1 VKPKTF
7 SMIDLVSSIVVTLFL
22 LFLFIYPHFRLNAM
36 RDDILPL
43 CDLLIEDAN
52 GGRWEDAVTRAQ
64 EIKRRFEA
72 DETLLRLI
80 FDHEDV
86 DSASDAIDS
95 ALLMAKREDG
105 TETVIETENI
115 RGIIVYLAGIETLK
129 LTNLF

>member
-1 VKPKTF
+1 MKPKTF
-7 SMIDLVSSIVVTLFL
+7 SIIDLVSSIVVALFL
-22 LFLFIYPHFRLNAM
+22 LFLFIYPHFRLNDM

-52 GGRWEDAVTRAQ
+52 GERWEDAATHAQ
-64 EIKRRFEA
+64 EIKRRFES

-86 DSASDAIDS
+86 DNASDAIDS
-95 ALLMAKREDG
+95 ALLMAKREDA

-115 RGIIVYLAGIETLK
+115 RGIVIYLAGIETLK